1 MSPLLAGIL
10 KIYIMELTAGRKY
23 LGSWHRFPR
32 GSLGGVGWF
41 QGNFGMRPEISL
53 VSASLGGHGAQDQ
66 THECK

>member
-10 KIYIMELTAGRKY
+10 KIYMMELTAGRKC
-23 LGSWHRFPR
+23 LGSWHRFPM
-32 GSLGGVGWF
+32 GSLGGVSWF

-53 VSASLGGHGAQDQ
+53 VSAILDGHGAQDP